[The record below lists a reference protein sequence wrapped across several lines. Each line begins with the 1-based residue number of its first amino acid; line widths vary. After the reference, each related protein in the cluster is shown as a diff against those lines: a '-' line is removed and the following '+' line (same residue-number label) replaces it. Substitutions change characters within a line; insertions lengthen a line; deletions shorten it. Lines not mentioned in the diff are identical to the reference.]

1 MLVTTVSVI
10 QGVQELFPG
19 YKYWKIVMVCVKNDQ
34 NKQTTKKNLGIWNL
48 KPVFSPETWIYNTCI
63 WTSLVVSKTTL
74 QGEKEWCSVSRA
86 ICLCLSCILSML
98 FSLLVRGRGGYVGG
112 GGVRWELLFFQ
123 GNTDQRRIFIYNRVL
138 TGASVSFNFYSWQT
152 FCAKNMRGSRHWM
165 EPFLWLRKWW
175 LAALASKDM
184 WRVSLT
190 TRQRGR
196 SWVLRLKLWLPAFN
210 EVT

>member
-1 MLVTTVSVI
+1 MEFETLNLFFFFPLRLEYTTLVY
-10 QGVQELFPG
+10 G
-19 YKYWKIVMVCVKNDQ
+19 
-34 NKQTTKKNLGIWNL
+34 
-48 KPVFSPETWIYNTCI
+48 
-63 WTSLVVSKTTL
+63 TSLVVSKMTL

-112 GGVRWELLFFQ
+112 GGVCWELLFFQ

-138 TGASVSFNFYSWQT
+138 TGASVSFNFYSLQT
-152 FCAKNMRGSRHWM
+152 FCGKNMRGSRHWM

-184 WRVSLT
+184 WRASLT

-196 SWVLRLKLWLPAFN
+196 S
-210 EVT
+210 

>member
-19 YKYWKIVMVCVKNDQ
+19 YKYWKIVMVCVKNKQ
-34 NKQTTKKNLGIWNL
+34 NKQTKKNLGIWNL
-48 KPVFSPETWIYNTCI
+48 KPVFPPETWIYNTCI
-63 WTSLVVSKTTL
+63 WTSLVVSKMTL

-138 TGASVSFNFYSWQT
+138 TGASVSFNFYSLQT

-184 WRVSLT
+184 WRASLT

-210 EVT
+210 EVTL

>member
-1 MLVTTVSVI
+1 
-10 QGVQELFPG
+10 
-19 YKYWKIVMVCVKNDQ
+19 MVCVKNDQ

-138 TGASVSFNFYSWQT
+138 TGASVSFNFYSLQT

>member
-1 MLVTTVSVI
+1 M
-10 QGVQELFPG
+10 
-19 YKYWKIVMVCVKNDQ
+19 WKT
-34 NKQTTKKNLGIWNL
+34 NKQPKKTLEFETLNLFF
-48 KPVFSPETWIYNTCI
+48 FSPETWIYNTCI
-63 WTSLVVSKTTL
+63 WTSLVVSKMTL

-112 GGVRWELLFFQ
+112 GGVHWELLFFQ

-138 TGASVSFNFYSWQT
+138 TGSSVSFNFYSLQT

-184 WRVSLT
+184 WRASLT

>member
-1 MLVTTVSVI
+1 M
-10 QGVQELFPG
+10 
-19 YKYWKIVMVCVKNDQ
+19 
-34 NKQTTKKNLGIWNL
+34 
-48 KPVFSPETWIYNTCI
+48 
-63 WTSLVVSKTTL
+63 TL

-123 GNTDQRRIFIYNRVL
+123 GNTDLRRISIYNRVLTGASVSFNFYVGGGGVRWELLFFQGNTDLRRIFIYNRVL
-138 TGASVSFNFYSWQT
+138 TGASVSFNFYSLQT

-184 WRVSLT
+184 WRASLT

>member
-1 MLVTTVSVI
+1 MWKTNKTNKPKKTLEFETLN
-10 QGVQELFPG
+10 QFFP
-19 YKYWKIVMVCVKNDQ
+19 
-34 NKQTTKKNLGIWNL
+34 
-48 KPVFSPETWIYNTCI
+48 PETWIYNTCI
-63 WTSLVVSKTTL
+63 WTSLVVSKMTL

-86 ICLCLSCILSML
+86 ICLGLSCILSML

-138 TGASVSFNFYSWQT
+138 TGASVLFNFYSLQT

-184 WRVSLT
+184 WRASLT

-196 SWVLRLKLWLPAFN
+196 SWVLRLKLWLPVFN
-210 EVT
+210 EVTL